1 MMCRGKLGG
10 GKWLTTRAAGTIMGV
25 MHLYHDEEAEA
36 MTEGKVGT
44 YFNRIVRMKA
54 LSGSLNLP

>member
-1 MMCRGKLGG
+1 
-10 GKWLTTRAAGTIMGV
+10 MGV